1 MRRNKRFLEE
11 SKEIFKTFKI
21 NFEITLDVNMNNI
34 QIVIN
39 TFKPETNIWSFTLLT
54 NIYPKE
60 KEHKCLCPPVLY
72 T

>member
-39 TFKPETNIWSFTLLT
+39 TFKPETNI
-54 NIYPKE
+54 
-60 KEHKCLCPPVLY
+60 
-72 T
+72 